1 MQISLSC
8 LSANR
13 LGSSVGE
20 SLVGGSPVA
29 RGGTL
34 FRKLR
39 RSKVT
44 PLGEMH
50 LHKSCHGLASAP
62 GDSCLVAV
70 WLNLPNQLSGPA
82 GADRLPV
89 QRSFCERLCGVCRR
103 QMLMN

>member
-1 MQISLSC
+1 MQTSLSC

-13 LGSSVGE
+13 LGSSVKE

-50 LHKSCHGLASAP
+50 MHKSRQGLARRH
-62 GDSCLVAV
+62 GDGRLVATR
-70 WLNLPNQLSGPA
+70 LNPPNQMSGPA
-82 GADRLPV
+82 DPNRLPV
-89 QRSFCERLCGVCRR
+89 
-103 QMLMN
+103 